1 MHARNRRPSDEVVS
15 FRAGEESVMASKKP
29 VIAVVG
35 ATGAQ
40 GSGLVRAILQDPER
54 RFVARAITRKP
65 DSEKARALAA
75 QGAEVVAADADNPSS
90 LDRAFTG
97 ATGVFCIT
105 NFWEHFS
112 ADREIAQA
120 RAMAQAAARTDVR
133 HVIWSTLEDTRLRI
147 PLSDDRMPTLHGKY
161 KVPHFDGKGEADA
174 VFAEA
179 KVPHTLL
186 VTSFYWDNFIYFGAG
201 PKKDASGQLALVLP
215 LGNMKLPGIA
225 AEDIGQCAYGVF
237 SRGQEMVGKKV
248 GIAGEHLSGAE
259 MAAEMST
266 ALGQPVRYEAVSFDA
281 YRKFGFPGADDL
293 GNMFQYKHDFEREF
307 RGARPVEE
315 ARKLY
320 PGLQTF
326 RQWLAKYAK
335 QIPLS

>member
-1 MHARNRRPSDEVVS
+1 
-15 FRAGEESVMASKKP
+15 MASKKP

-54 RFVARAITRKP
+54 RFT
-65 DSEKARALAA
+65 
-75 QGAEVVAADADNPSS
+75 
-90 LDRAFTG
+90 
-97 ATGVFCIT
+97 
-105 NFWEHFS
+105 
-112 ADREIAQA
+112 A
-120 RAMAQAAARTDVR
+120 RAMAGAAARVDVR

-179 KVPHTLL
+179 KVPTTLL
-186 VTSFYWDNFIYFGAG
+186 LTSFYWDNLIYFGAG
-201 PKKDASGQLALVLP
+201 PRKDDSGQLVLALP

-225 AEDIGQCAYGVF
+225 AEDIGPCAFGVF
-237 SRGQEMVGKKV
+237 TRGQEMIGRTV
-248 GIAGEHLSGAE
+248 GIAGEHLDGRQ
-259 MAAEMST
+259 MAAELST
-266 ALGQPVRYEAVSFDA
+266 ALSQPVRYQAMSFEA
-281 YRKFGFPGADDL
+281 YRKLGFPGADDL

-307 RGARPVEE
+307 RGARPVDQ
-315 ARKLY
+315 ARALY

-326 RQWLAKYAK
+326 RQWLARHAN